1 MIPKSFLDRLIVLLL
16 DTTIPII
23 HRHHMVRLLLLMVPT
38 GHLTVRPDLI
48 VLTAPLLRHLDSV
61 ESRRILLLVTCSS
74 TYNRGSGDA

>member
-23 HRHHMVRLLLLMVPT
+23 HRHHMVRLLLLMVRLLLLMVPT
-38 GHLTVRPDLI
+38 GHLTARPDLI

-61 ESRRILLLVTCSS
+61 ESRRILL
-74 TYNRGSGDA
+74 